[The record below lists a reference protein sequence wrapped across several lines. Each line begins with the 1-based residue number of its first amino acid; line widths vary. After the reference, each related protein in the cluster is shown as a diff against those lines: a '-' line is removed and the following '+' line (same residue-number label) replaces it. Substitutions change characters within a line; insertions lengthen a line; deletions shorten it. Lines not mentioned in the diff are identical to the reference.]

1 MYQKYLVTGAK
12 YPVGRLVVQMLLA
25 EGCNVRVL
33 VPPETD
39 YSLLAGMGAEVFEGE
54 IFNKDSLKA
63 FLNVEDP
70 RQSAVIHA
78 EEILAISDKKNL
90 DMRRVNVAGT
100 QNLVDM
106 CIRAKIGRFAYLGSA
121 YSLDPNKPVDGINV
135 HFDRNKV
142 EGDYAAT
149 KAEASA
155 YIMEKVSLNKFN
167 ATLLLPTFIIGPGF
181 PADYDMN
188 KIIKKYTESKVQ
200 TVAGGHAFVD
210 VRDVASALVG
220 ICENGVTGGAY
231 ILNGEYKSS
240 KEFFEDVA
248 KTSGSGSVKELPKW
262 AQSKSM
268 AKLVDTF
275 YRVSKKDNPK
285 EVYALFMNNPSA
297 NFETNVDGLLDMDD
311 IRKVH
316 DSLEDAM
323 KRPGS
328 EVVPDRMPVK
338 LGAKPAEEVAE
349 EKKEVAEEK
358 EPAIKI
364 PTLGVLK
371 NDEEK
376 KPAETAAEETAEAP
390 EEPKAEA
397 VEEKAAEP
405 KLSVA
410 AILAE
415 AAAKREAEKKAAE
428 EASVQEEPA
437 EETVEEADEVP
448 AQKAEVVEEATEA
461 EPVVEETAEEA
472 AEVEE
477 PAIEEPAEESV
488 EVTEEAAEETVEIE
502 EVVAEEPSSEVEPE
516 AEETIE
522 EPAVEEVAEET
533 EAPAEEVAEA
543 VEEPETPAEE
553 VTEKPAI
560 EEPAEEEVAE
570 AEESVEEQPEEAE
583 EAPAET
589 VEEPAEE
596 APAAPAAKPIWE
608 TAPLNAEDLDE
619 DEFFKDLM

>member
-12 YPVGRLVVQMLLA
+12 HPVGRLVVQMLLA

-63 FLNVEDP
+63 FLNVDDP

-328 EVVPDRMPVK
+328 EVVPDKMPLKIGTKAAEAEEKEETVTEEK
-338 LGAKPAEEVAE
+338 ESAIKVPTLGALKKDDEEKPAEAPVEETKAEEVVEAAEAKAEVAE
-349 EKKEVAEEK
+349 EK
-358 EPAIKI
+358 P
-364 PTLGVLK
+364 
-371 NDEEK
+371 
-376 KPAETAAEETAEAP
+376 
-390 EEPKAEA
+390 
-397 VEEKAAEP
+397 AEP

-415 AAAKREAEKKAAE
+415 AAAKREAEKKAEEEAVAEVAE
-428 EASVQEEPA
+428 EPEAPVEEIVEEATETEPVS
-437 EETVEEADEVP
+437 EETVEEKVEEAPVGETPAEETATVETTEEV
-448 AQKAEVVEEATEA
+448 AAEEETIAEAEEAVEPEETVEEPVAEESVEAVEEASAEESEASVEEIAEEATEA
-461 EPVVEETAEEA
+461 EPAEEVVEK
-472 AEVEE
+472 
-477 PAIEEPAEESV
+477 
-488 EVTEEAAEETVEIE
+488 AAEETP
-502 EVVAEEPSSEVEPE
+502 AEEP
-516 AEETIE
+516 
-522 EPAVEEVAEET
+522 
-533 EAPAEEVAEA
+533 EAPAEEPAD
-543 VEEPETPAEE
+543 ET
-553 VTEKPAI
+553 
-560 EEPAEEEVAE
+560 
-570 AEESVEEQPEEAE
+570 
-583 EAPAET
+583 
-589 VEEPAEE
+589 
-596 APAAPAAKPIWE
+596 PAAPAAKPIWE
-608 TAPLNAEDLDE
+608 TAPLNADDLDE

>member
-39 YSLLAGMGAEVFEGE
+39 YSLLAGMGAEVYEGE

-63 FLNVEDP
+63 FLDVEDP
-70 RQSAVIHA
+70 RHSAVIHA

-90 DMRRVNVAGT
+90 DMRRINVAGT

-142 EGDYAAT
+142 EGDYATT

-155 YIMEKVSLNKFN
+155 YIMEKISLNKFN

-338 LGAKPAEEVAE
+338 LGAKLAETE
-349 EKKEVAEEK
+349 EKKEEVSEEK
-358 EPAIKI
+358 ESAIKI
-364 PTLGVLK
+364 PTLGALK
-371 NDEEK
+371 KDEEEK
-376 KPAETAAEETAEAP
+376 PEEAEDVTPVEETKEETPVTSAETPAEEAKAEVAEEKTEEA
-390 EEPKAEA
+390 
-397 VEEKAAEP
+397 P

-410 AILAE
+410 SILAE
-415 AAAKREAEKKAAE
+415 AAAKREAEKKAEEEAKAE
-428 EASVQEEPA
+428 EVAEEPT
-437 EETVEEADEVP
+437 EETTEEVA
-448 AQKAEVVEEATEA
+448 
-461 EPVVEETAEEA
+461 
-472 AEVEE
+472 
-477 PAIEEPAEESV
+477 AEESV
-488 EVTEEAAEETVEIE
+488 EEAPAEVEAEAVTVEEAVVEESTEEEPETEEAV
-502 EVVAEEPSSEVEPE
+502 
-516 AEETIE
+516 
-522 EPAVEEVAEET
+522 

-543 VEEPETPAEE
+543 EET
-553 VTEKPAI
+553 T
-560 EEPAEEEVAE
+560 
-570 AEESVEEQPEEAE
+570 E
-583 EAPAET
+583 EAP
-589 VEEPAEE
+589 VEETSEETTAE
-596 APAAPAAKPIWE
+596 PAAKPIWE
-608 TAPLNAEDLDE
+608 TAPLSDDNLDE

>member
-1 MYQKYLVTGAK
+1 MTVHPQPPYRNQK
-12 YPVGRLVVQMLLA
+12 
-25 EGCNVRVL
+25 
-33 VPPETD
+33 
-39 YSLLAGMGAEVFEGE
+39 EVH
-54 IFNKDSLKA
+54 S
-63 FLNVEDP
+63 
-70 RQSAVIHA
+70 
-78 EEILAISDKKNL
+78 
-90 DMRRVNVAGT
+90 
-100 QNLVDM
+100 
-106 CIRAKIGRFAYLGSA
+106 
-121 YSLDPNKPVDGINV
+121 
-135 HFDRNKV
+135 
-142 EGDYAAT
+142 
-149 KAEASA
+149 
-155 YIMEKVSLNKFN
+155 
-167 ATLLLPTFIIGPGF
+167 FIIGPGF

-338 LGAKPAEEVAE
+338 LGAKPAEEEAE
-349 EKKEVAEEK
+349 EKKEAAEEK

-371 NDEEK
+371 NDEEE
-376 KPAETAAEETAEAP
+376 KPAEETPEAP
-390 EEPKAEA
+390 EEPKAET

-428 EASVQEEPA
+428 EAPVQEEPV

-448 AQKAEVVEEATEA
+448 AQEAEVVEEATEA

-472 AEVEE
+472 AEAEE

-522 EPAVEEVAEET
+522 EPAVEEVAE
-533 EAPAEEVAEA
+533 
-543 VEEPETPAEE
+543 
-553 VTEKPAI
+553 
-560 EEPAEEEVAE
+560 

-589 VEEPAEE
+589 VEEPVVE

>member
-25 EGCNVRVL
+25 EGCSVRVL

-142 EGDYAAT
+142 DGDYAAT

-338 LGAKPAEEVAE
+338 LGAKPAEEEAE
-349 EKKEVAEEK
+349 EKKETAEEK

-371 NDEEK
+371 NYEEE
-376 KPAETAAEETAEAP
+376 KPAETPAEETPEAP
-390 EEPKAEA
+390 EEPKPEA
-397 VEEKAAEP
+397 AEEKAAEP

-428 EASVQEEPA
+428 EAHVQEEPVEETV

-448 AQKAEVVEEATEA
+448 AQEAEVVEEATEA

-472 AEVEE
+472 AE
-477 PAIEEPAEESV
+477 
-488 EVTEEAAEETVEIE
+488 ETVEVE
-502 EVVAEEPSSEVEPE
+502 EVVAGEPVSEVEPE

-522 EPAVEEVAEET
+522 EPAVEEVAEAPVAEET

-553 VTEKPAI
+553 VTEEPAI
-560 EEPAEEEVAE
+560 EEPAVEEVAE

>member
-25 EGCNVRVL
+25 EGCSVRVL

-142 EGDYAAT
+142 DGDYAAT

-338 LGAKPAEEVAE
+338 LGAKPAEEEAE
-349 EKKEVAEEK
+349 EKKETAEEK

-371 NDEEK
+371 NYEEE
-376 KPAETAAEETAEAP
+376 KPAETPAEETPEAP
-390 EEPKAEA
+390 EEPKPEA

-428 EASVQEEPA
+428 EAHVQEEPV

-448 AQKAEVVEEATEA
+448 AQEAEVVEEATEA

-472 AEVEE
+472 AE
-477 PAIEEPAEESV
+477 
-488 EVTEEAAEETVEIE
+488 ETVEVE
-502 EVVAEEPSSEVEPE
+502 EVVAEEPVSDVESE
-516 AEETIE
+516 AEETTIE

-543 VEEPETPAEE
+543 VEEPEAPAEE
-553 VTEKPAI
+553 ITEEPAI
-560 EEPAEEEVAE
+560 EEPAVEEVVEAE
-570 AEESVEEQPEEAE
+570 ASVEEQPEEAE

-589 VEEPAEE
+589 VEVPAEE